1 MPPTDAKKIF
11 ALKIAR
17 KLKEHYP
24 DPKTELNF
32 ENERQLVIAVVLSAQ
47 TTDVKVNDVTSRL
60 FKKYI
65 SWEDLAAASAADLQ
79 EDIYGVNFHKT
90 KARRLIGIAKKVIK
104 DFGGQLPRDI
114 KELTE
119 FSGIARKSAN
129 VILQELWGISQGV
142 VVDTHVKR
150 VSNRLG
156 LVATT
161 NPKKIEEELMALLP
175 KEYWRN
181 YSGAVVFHGRYVCT
195 ARRTP
200 ECSGCFLRDICPS
213 AFTFDN

>member
-32 ENERQLVIAVVLSAQ
+32 ENERQLVIAVVLSVQ
-47 TTDVKVNDVTSRL
+47 TTDVKVNEITLTLFTKYTSWKD
-60 FKKYI
+60 F
-65 SWEDLAAASAADLQ
+65 ADADPTTLQ

-90 KARRLIGIAKKVIK
+90 KARRLIGIAKRVIK
-104 DFGGQLPRDI
+104 DFGGQLPRNI
-114 KELTE
+114 NELTK
-119 FSGIARKSAN
+119 FPGIARKSAN

-195 ARRTP
+195 ARKTP